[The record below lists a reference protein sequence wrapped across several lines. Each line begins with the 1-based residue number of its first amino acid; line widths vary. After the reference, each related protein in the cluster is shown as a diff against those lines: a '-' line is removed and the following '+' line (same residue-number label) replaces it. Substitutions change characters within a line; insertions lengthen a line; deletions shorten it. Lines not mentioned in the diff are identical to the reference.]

1 MHENESNKPHNN
13 KSYFDMQTDPKSIL
27 QNSFIEAKEKSLAEV
42 LSILS
47 EDCLSELKIVV
58 ENAESLKAVFGVTL
72 TSIVYKIYNPNQD
85 IRYHQENM
93 PDGYSGRTFDTKFV
107 TPFLQDKFPHF
118 AMAESAWL
126 TRSLEQPFPYT
137 LDYQGKIRLKI
148 LKAAFLSLL
157 NRLQTEKDIA
167 PKMLTALL
175 GLIIEKSTEA
185 DSFFSSEDFSGDLTI
200 SKIVEATNQHFRHK
214 YKVSG
219 AARLPVLAI
228 YAVYEL
234 LLRDVK
240 RYDGKQLAPLE
251 THTSPDSRS
260 ESLGDIEILNED
272 KTCFEAIEIK
282 HLKPITAG
290 MLGIVYRKIKNRP
303 INRYYILT
311 TNEPTI
317 ENQTEISAKLLEVK
331 KLHSCQIIV
340 NGVLPTLKYY
350 LRLVNEPEKFIGIYT
365 KHLETEFNRASAI
378 KSEHLK
384 IWAEIRENLL

>member
-1 MHENESNKPHNN
+1 MPTN
-13 KSYFDMQTDPKSIL
+13 PKSIL
-27 QNSFIEAKEKSLAEV
+27 QNAYIEAKEKSLAEV
-42 LSILS
+42 LSMLS
-47 EDCLSELKIVV
+47 EDCIEELKIVV

-72 TSIVYKIYNPNQD
+72 TSIVYKIHNPTQD

-93 PDGYSGRTFDTKFV
+93 PGGYSGRTFDTKFV

-137 LDYQGKIRLKI
+137 LEYQGKIRLKI
-148 LKAAFLSLL
+148 LKSVFLSLL

-175 GLIIEKSTEA
+175 ALIIEKPTEA
-185 DSFFSSEDFSGDLTI
+185 DSFLSSEDFSSVLTI
-200 SKIVEATNQHFRHK
+200 SKIVEATNQHFRYK
-214 YKVSG
+214 YKISG

-234 LLRDVK
+234 LLQDVK
-240 RYDGKQLAPLE
+240 RYDGKKLAPLE

-260 ESLGDIEILNED
+260 KSLGDIEILD
-272 KTCFEAIEIK
+272 DGGICFEAIEIK
-282 HLKPITAG
+282 HLKQITVG
-290 MLGIVYRKIKNRP
+290 MIGIIYQKIKDTS

-311 TNEPTI
+311 TSEPNVA
-317 ENQTEISAKLLEVK
+317 NQTEISVKLFEMK

-340 NGVLPTLKYY
+340 NGVLPSLRYY
-350 LRLVNEPEKFIGIYT
+350 LRLVSEPEKFIEIYT
-365 KHLETEFNRASAI
+365 KLMEAEFNRASAI
-378 KSEHLK
+378 KGEHLK
-384 IWAEIRENLL
+384 IWREIRQNLL

>member
-1 MHENESNKPHNN
+1 M
-13 KSYFDMQTDPKSIL
+13 PKIPKEIL
-27 QNSFIEAKEKSLAEV
+27 QNAFTAAKQKPLTEV
-42 LSILS
+42 LSVLS

-58 ENAESLKAVFGVTL
+58 ENAESLKAVLGVTL
-72 TSIVYKIYNPNQD
+72 TSIVYKIYKPEQD

-137 LDYQGKIRLKI
+137 LEYQGEIRLKI
-148 LKAAFLSLL
+148 LKSAFLNLL
-157 NRLQTEKDIA
+157 NCLQNEKDIA
-167 PKMLTALL
+167 PKMLVALL
-175 GLIIEKSTEA
+175 ALIIEKSTED
-185 DSFFSSEDFSGDLTI
+185 DSFLTDEDFSGDLTI
-200 SKIVEATNQHFRHK
+200 SKIVEAVNQHFRYK
-214 YKVSG
+214 YKASG

-234 LLRDVK
+234 LLQDVK
-240 RYDGKQLAPLE
+240 RYDGKKLAPLE

-260 ESLGDIEILNED
+260 KSLGDIEILD
-272 KTCFEAIEIK
+272 DGGICFEAIEIK
-282 HLKPITAG
+282 HLKQITVG
-290 MLGIVYRKIKNRP
+290 MIGIIYRKIKGTP

-311 TNEPTI
+311 TSEPNVA
-317 ENQTEISAKLLEVK
+317 NQTEINAKLSEMK

-340 NGVLPTLKYY
+340 NGVLPSLKYY
-350 LRLVNEPEKFIGIYT
+350 LRLVAEPEKFIGIYT
-365 KHLETEFNRASAI
+365 KHLEAEFNRASAI

-384 IWAEIRENLL
+384 IWREIRQNLL

>member
-1 MHENESNKPHNN
+1 MP
-13 KSYFDMQTDPKSIL
+13 TDPKSIL
-27 QNSFIEAKEKSLAEV
+27 QKAFIEAKDDSLAE
-42 LSILS
+42 ILS
-47 EDCLSELKIVV
+47 MISDDCIEELKIVV
-58 ENAESLKAVFGVTL
+58 ENAESLKAVLGVTL
-72 TSIVYKIYNPNQD
+72 TSIVYKIHKPNQD
-85 IRYHQENM
+85 IRYHQESM
-93 PDGYSGRTFDTKFV
+93 QGGYSGRTFDTKFV

-137 LDYQGKIRLKI
+137 LEYQGKIRLKI
-148 LKAAFLSLL
+148 LKSAFLNLL

-175 GLIIEKSTEA
+175 KLLIEKSTEA
-185 DSFFSSEDFSGDLTI
+185 NSFLSTEDFSGDLTI

-234 LLRDVK
+234 IMQDVK
-240 RYDGKQLAPLE
+240 RYDGKQLALLE

-260 ESLGDIEILNED
+260 ESLGDIEIFNED
-272 KTCFEAIEIK
+272 KSCFEAIEIK

-290 MLGIVYRKIKNRP
+290 MIGIVYRKIKNRS

-311 TNEPTI
+311 TNEPNI
-317 ENQTEISAKLLEVK
+317 ENQSEITEKLSEVK

-378 KSEHLK
+378 KGEHLK
-384 IWAEIRENLL
+384 IWAEIRQNLS